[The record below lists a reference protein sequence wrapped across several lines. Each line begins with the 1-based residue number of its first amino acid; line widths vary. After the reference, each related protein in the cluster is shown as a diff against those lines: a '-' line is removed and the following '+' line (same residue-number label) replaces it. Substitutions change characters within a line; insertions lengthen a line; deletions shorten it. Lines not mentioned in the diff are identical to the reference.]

1 MKIKLVNVK
10 IHKEAGIIVIDK
22 NIPMYEASVLRLMYG
37 EELVDIVNRET
48 GLCAEVTSPQ
58 DEYRRLFNLYG
69 TDSTRNARRVELIF
83 GFYETGQFEKA
94 FADSLSDDIEDAVI
108 EQDLPQ
114 VFTKADGAPYKR
126 EADLANALEKSGLE
140 GNYSVIEIEDGF
152 IGNLT

>member
-126 EADLANALEKSGLE
+126 EADLVNALEKSGLE

>member
-94 FADSLSDDIEDAVI
+94 FADSLSDDIEDA
-108 EQDLPQ
+108 
-114 VFTKADGAPYKR
+114 
-126 EADLANALEKSGLE
+126 
-140 GNYSVIEIEDGF
+140 
-152 IGNLT
+152 